1 MNPLNEKITLGKLLY
16 LLLET
21 RRFNNAKCT
30 IWDDSKPIYVDKV
43 GFIKDYITRGK
54 LAEISNLQYLSTNL
68 GVSSE
73 LENIEYSLYLSSCTF
88 LASFT
93 LFLISSE
100 VSIFS

>member
-54 LAEISNLQYLSTNL
+54 LAEISNLQYLYNRDIINFHIK
-68 GVSSE
+68 GFFK
-73 LENIEYSLYLSSCTF
+73 NKIEITISCQD
-88 LASFT
+88 
-93 LFLISSE
+93 
-100 VSIFS
+100 